1 MKENWI
7 GKELDLD
14 LCWRTNLIV
23 QITLAQK
30 PGTKRIFEAFTT
42 EIFSFNIRVF
52 CQIEQISNLGFRF
65 EVYLDLISSL
75 FSIYAGARWWVWLCT
90 VSRAFWRES
99 RHPGQENLPGPWR
112 GGWANVAKGAPLYE
126 RCVWGRGSE
135 GNMICWCRFA
145 TWSKTPGKR
154 VKWVKYEN
162 VTTQTNN
169 VLITF

>member
-65 EVYLDLISSL
+65 VVYLPKISSQAYFQSTQEL
-75 FSIYAGARWWVWLCT
+75 DDEFDFVLLAEHFDESLVILARKICRDLEEVGGQMLLKVHLYMRD
-90 VSRAFWRES
+90 VSGGGGLRA
-99 RHPGQENLPGPWR
+99 
-112 GGWANVAKGAPLYE
+112 
-126 RCVWGRGSE
+126 
-135 GNMICWCRFA
+135 
-145 TWSKTPGKR
+145 T
-154 VKWVKYEN
+154 
-162 VTTQTNN
+162 
-169 VLITF
+169 